1 LVIKFGT
8 SGWRGIISDD
18 FTFDGVRR
26 AAQAISDY
34 AKRKERAL
42 LKNGLLIGYD
52 TRFLSE
58 KYAYA
63 CAEVISSNG
72 LRVVL
77 TKRDTPTP
85 VISYEIIKKKFAGGI
100 NITASHNPPNYNGI
114 KFSPSWGGPAL
125 PETTKM
131 IEALANNPGIRVKA
145 GDSSRIRM
153 EDFCE
158 DYLKDIRNKVD
169 MKLIKKAGIK
179 AGMDPLYGTGRG
191 YLDVLLRECCRKV
204 MVFHDYRDALFGGSS
219 PEPAPEKLQELI
231 SAIRSQNLT
240 LGLSTDGDAD
250 RFGILDRDGTFLT
263 PNEVLSMLLLYLKKS
278 RGWKGCVVRSV
289 ATTHLIDR
297 IAVKYGISIRETPVG
312 FKYIGEIM
320 VKEPMIIGGEESGG
334 LTVLGHVPEK
344 DGILACML
352 MLEMSASEKKS
363 FRDILK
369 GIYKEVGYVTTGR
382 DNIRLEENAKTRLI
396 VKLRDD
402 PPKAFGAFEVS
413 NINTTDGFKFLLKGG
428 SWLMIRLSGTE
439 PLVRCYTE
447 ADSAVKLKALRMA
460 GAKFIGAI

>member
-1 LVIKFGT
+1 MAIKFGT

-34 AKRKERAL
+34 AKRKESAL
-42 LKNGLLIGYD
+42 LKNGLLVGYD

-72 LRVVL
+72 IKAVL

-85 VISYEIIKKKFAGGI
+85 VISYEVIKRKFAAGI

-114 KFSPSWGGPAL
+114 KLSPSWGGPAL
-125 PETTKM
+125 PETTKL
-131 IEALANNPGIRVKA
+131 IEDLANNPKLKVKTGDA
-145 GDSSRIRM
+145 GNIKKA
-153 EDFCE
+153 DFCE
-158 DYLKDIRNKVD
+158 DYLKAIRNKVN
-169 MKLIKKAGIK
+169 MKLIKKAGMRV
-179 AGMDPLYGTGRG
+179 GLDCLYGTGRG
-191 YLDVLLRECCRKV
+191 YLDTLLRECCREV
-204 MVFHDYRDALFGGSS
+204 AVFHDYRDAMFGGSS
-219 PEPAPEKLQELI
+219 PEPAPEKLGELRNAVRGRKLGI
-231 SAIRSQNLT
+231 
-240 LGLSTDGDAD
+240 GLSTDGDAD
-250 RFGILDRDGTFLT
+250 RFGIMDRDGTFMT

-278 RGWKGCVVRSV
+278 RGWNGCVVRSV

-297 IAVKYGISIRETPVG
+297 IAAKHGIPVRETPVG

-334 LTVLGHVPEK
+334 LTVLGHIPEK

-352 MLEMSASEKKS
+352 MLEMVSSEKKS
-363 FRDILK
+363 LKEILK
-369 GIYKEVGYVTTGR
+369 GIYREVGYVTTGR
-382 DNIRLEENAKTRLI
+382 DNIRLTESAKARLI
-396 VKLRDD
+396 KRLKSD
-402 PPKAFGAFEVS
+402 PPEAFGAFEVTG
-413 NINTTDGFKFLLKGG
+413 INAADGFKFLLKGG

-447 ADSAVKLKALRMA
+447 ADSAAKLKALRKA
-460 GAKFIGAI
+460 GAKFIGAV

>member
-1 LVIKFGT
+1 MAIKFGT

-34 AKRKERAL
+34 AKRKEKAL
-42 LKNGLLIGYD
+42 IKNGLLVGYD

-72 LRVVL
+72 IKAVL

-85 VISYEIIKKKFAGGI
+85 VISYEIIKRSFAGGI

-125 PETTKM
+125 PETTKF
-131 IEALANNPGIRVKA
+131 IEKLANSVSIKVKNGNSGKIETA
-145 GDSSRIRM
+145 DYR
-153 EDFCE
+153 E

-169 MKLIKKAGIK
+169 MKLIKKAGMK
-179 AGMDPLYGTGRG
+179 AGLDCLYGTGRG
-191 YLDVLLRECCRKV
+191 YLDTLLRECCREV
-204 MVFHDYRDALFGGSS
+204 SVFHDYRDALFGGSS
-219 PEPAPEKLQELI
+219 PEPAPGKLGELI
-231 SAIRSQNLT
+231 SAIRGRKLAI
-240 LGLSTDGDAD
+240 GLSTDGDAD

-278 RGWKGCVVRSV
+278 RGWNGCVVRSV

-297 IAVKYGISIRETPVG
+297 IAVKHGIPVKETPVG

-320 VKEPMIIGGEESGG
+320 IKEPMIIGGEESGG

-352 MLEMSASEKKS
+352 MLEMAASEKKS
-363 FRDILK
+363 FREILG
-369 GIYKEVGYVTTGR
+369 GIYREVGYVTTGR
-382 DNIRLEENAKTRLI
+382 DNIRLTESGKTRL
-396 VKLRDD
+396 VEKLKSD
-402 PPKAFGAFEVS
+402 PPESFGEFEVS
-413 NINTTDGFKFLLKGG
+413 DINTADGFKFLLKGG

-447 ADSAVKLKALRMA
+447 ADSAVKLKALRKA
-460 GAKFIGAI
+460 GAKFIGAF

>member
-1 LVIKFGT
+1 MAIKFGT
-8 SGWRGIISDD
+8 SGWRGVISDD
-18 FTFDGVRR
+18 FTFDGVRK

-34 AKRKERAL
+34 SKTKEKRF
-42 LKNGLLIGYD
+42 LKNGLIVGYD

-58 KYAYA
+58 KYALA

-72 LRVVL
+72 IKAVL

-100 NITASHNPPNYNGI
+100 NITASHNPPDYNGI

-131 IEALANNPGIRVKA
+131 LEALANAPGISVKN
-145 GDSSRIRM
+145 GDSSRI
-153 EDFCE
+153 ETADFRE

-204 MVFHDYRDALFGGSS
+204 EVFHDYRDAMFGGSS
-219 PEPAPEKLQELI
+219 PEPAPEKLKELI
-231 SAIRSQNLT
+231 LAVRSQKLT

-297 IAVKYGISIRETPVG
+297 IAVKYGIPVRETPVG

-352 MLEMSASEKKS
+352 MLEMAASEKKS

-382 DNIRLEENAKTRLI
+382 DNIRLAESAKKRL
-396 VKLRDD
+396 VEKLRDD
-402 PPKAFGAFEVS
+402 PPKVFGEFEVS
-413 NINTTDGFKFLLKGG
+413 DINAADGFKFLFKGG

-447 ADSAVKLKALRMA
+447 SDSAAKLKALRKA
-460 GAKFIGAI
+460 GAKVRGAI